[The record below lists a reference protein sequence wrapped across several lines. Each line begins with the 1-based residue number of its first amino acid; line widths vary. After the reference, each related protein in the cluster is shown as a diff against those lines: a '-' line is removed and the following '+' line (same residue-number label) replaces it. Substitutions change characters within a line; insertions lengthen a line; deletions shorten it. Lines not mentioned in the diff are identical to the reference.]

1 MRAAEEPQWTCPR
14 CSQVIAPGDTVGF
27 SDGEVSHRDCRR
39 RRMLSNEERT
49 LLYRYCF
56 AHPVAECPTC
66 RPGLRQTELATDLFL
81 GYAHLCP
88 TCRQDV
94 TESIRAH
101 LYACAMVPSEVRR
114 RAKTARETAQA
125 LIKRSQQLIDAA
137 DVLVREAEAALAL
150 LRETMRQSLKLGDAP
165 SP

>member
-1 MRAAEEPQWTCPR
+1 MRAADELRWTCPR
-14 CSQVIAPGDTVGF
+14 CSEVIASGDTVGF
-27 SDGEVSHRDCRR
+27 SGGEVSHLDCRR

-56 AHPVAECPTC
+56 AHPVAECPSC
-66 RPGLRQTELATDLFL
+66 LRSLCQTELATDLFL
-81 GYAHLCP
+81 GHTHLCP
-88 TCRQDV
+88 ICRHDV

-101 LYACAMVPSEVRR
+101 LYACAMVPSDVRR

-125 LIKRSQQLIDAA
+125 LIKRSQQLIDEA